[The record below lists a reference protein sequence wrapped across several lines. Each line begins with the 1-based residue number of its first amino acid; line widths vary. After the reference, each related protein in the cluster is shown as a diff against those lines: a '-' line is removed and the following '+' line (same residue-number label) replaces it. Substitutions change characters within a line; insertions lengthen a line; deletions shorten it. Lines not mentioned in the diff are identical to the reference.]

1 MLLLFS
7 WKFKFLVQYICKIRK
22 REVIDVKNRFGH
34 CVSSNFVEE
43 LETELAFG
51 ALEESKLLPESL
63 LHLPDLNTGVAFD
76 NFDLFVET
84 LTEKDTLRD
93 TVGIVTQDIPP
104 DGDNFLPLADSE
116 DDECD
121 IILETGKR

>member
-43 LETELAFG
+43 WET
-51 ALEESKLLPESL
+51 
-63 LHLPDLNTGVAFD
+63 
-76 NFDLFVET
+76 
-84 LTEKDTLRD
+84 
-93 TVGIVTQDIPP
+93 
-104 DGDNFLPLADSE
+104 DSE
-116 DDECD
+116 APKAMKTGSGSVDTKKARGNPAASGGKS
-121 IILETGKR
+121 ETGSEKKAITKQNPYEPDDQANPVEHPG